1 MHLTTTLSYSFVEKK
16 GQSGE
21 LKLEPLGMHT
31 QVFDSTG
38 HIKGED
44 INNLELFKDISHLY
58 KSLRRNYNYHR
69 NNHLLIKT
77 T

>member
-1 MHLTTTLSYSFVEKK
+1 MLSCSLVGKK
-16 GQSGE
+16 GQSVE
-21 LKLEPLGMHT
+21 LKLEALGMHT
-31 QVFDSTG
+31 QVFDHTG
-38 HIKGED
+38 NIKGKD
-44 INNLELFKDISHLY
+44 INSLELFKDISHLY